1 LDRPPRF
8 YQYRHLTQEQHEL
21 LLRYRQQH
29 GYPWHAPPH
38 PVREAAHY
46 LFTAANFEHRPIMS
60 SEERRHAFQARLLE
74 RLQAGGID
82 VCAWVILP
90 NHYHVL
96 ALVPDFDNVA
106 PAFQRLHGSSSRQWN
121 LEDGTVGR
129 KVWYRYTDR
138 AMRTERHFY
147 TTVNYLHYNPVKHE
161 WTDRADEWV
170 SSSIWAYLETKE
182 RAWLIDLWREYP
194 VREYGKGW
202 DW

>member
-1 LDRPPRF
+1 MDTSAEYYR
-8 YQYRHLTQEQHEL
+8 YRHLTPEQRQLH
-21 LLRYRQQH
+21 LRYRQQQ

-38 PVREAAHY
+38 PVREATHY

-60 SEERRHAFQARLLE
+60 SEERRLVFQTRLLE
-74 RLQAGGID
+74 RLQVGGIE

-96 ALVPDFDNVA
+96 ALVPDFDKVA
-106 PAFQRLHGSSSRQWN
+106 AAFQHLHGSSSRQWN

-138 AMRTERHFY
+138 AMRGERHFY
-147 TTVNYLHYNPVKHE
+147 TTLNYLHYNPVKHGYAQ
-161 WTDRADEWV
+161 RADEWV
-170 SSSIWAYLETKE
+170 CSSFWGYLETNG
-182 RAWLIDLWREYP
+182 RDWLKDLWQQYP
-194 VREYGKGW
+194 VRDYGKGW